1 MPRIMH
7 CRTLAAGIVV
17 LLAALLAQTAMA
29 EPLLTKSHRVVW
41 WYHPAFAPD
50 VYAGHRRVGA
60 ILEEIEASPYY
71 RQFGGDEDTHSAWA
85 FTGPNQ
91 RRYFGGRGWQ
101 PEWVASPR

>member
-17 LLAALLAQTAMA
+17 LLAALLAQPALA
-29 EPLLTKSHRVVW
+29 NPPARPHRAV

-50 VYAGHRRVGA
+50 VYRYGHRRVAA

-91 RRYFGGRGWQ
+91 RRYFGGRGLQ